1 MSSGAVANN
10 HVVVQ
15 EAVARAQ
22 QLAATN
28 TSSSSDRLTAGQKR
42 PSSPDNSLVPA
53 KRANDGQNSAA
64 MNMNEQILV
73 ETIEIPDNVVGLV
86 IGRGGDQITTIQ
98 QQSGCRV
105 QMAGEPTPQQTRLC
119 TLNGA
124 RINIDRARNMI
135 SEVITRTNMKN
146 NGQMTPN
153 SQQAAAPTTP
163 TPGGG
168 IPPGCIQRIL
178 SIPGTKC
185 GLIIGRN
192 GDTIKSLQETLG
204 VKMLLIQENQTI
216 SHGPKPLRIT
226 GTPDKV
232 ENACRTIESII
243 NSEDGRPQYAKSV
256 GEVIVPRSSVGIIIG
271 KSGETIKR
279 LINES
284 GCKIQFKPDED
295 PNTPDRCATLQGTP
309 DQIARATQ
317 MISDL
322 LQRSQNSG
330 VTETFLMHVPANKTG
345 LVIGKGG
352 DTIKQICGESG
363 AHVELSR
370 DPPPNASE
378 KIFVIKGTPYQIHHA
393 QHIIRIKVGDI
404 PPGTP
409 VPHFTGSTAAAASA
423 IPAATNPYGSGFDG
437 GYNQWQ
443 QNGTYTTPQTDAN
456 QWSNY
461 YQQQQQQQQ
470 QQPQGVSAYTN
481 AVYAAAGAGATTAAP
496 ASTQQQSAGA
506 PVQDYSA
513 QWAEYYRQM
522 GMHEKAALVE
532 EQAKKQQTSSSTS
545 QQAGYGTGSYN

>member
-1 MSSGAVANN
+1 LYYILCHWQVMSSGALANN
-10 HVVVQ
+10 NAVQ
-15 EAVARAQ
+15 EAVSRAQ
-22 QLAATN
+22 QLAASN
-28 TSSSSDRLTAGQKR
+28 TSSSDRLTAGQKR
-42 PSSPDNSLVPA
+42 PSSTDNSFVPA
-53 KRANDGQNSAA
+53 KRANDGQTSAA
-64 MNMNEQILV
+64 MNMMNNEQVLV
-73 ETIEIPDNVVGLV
+73 ETIEIPDSVVGLV

-105 QMAGEPTPQQTRLC
+105 QMAGEPTPQNTRLC

-135 SEVITRTNMKN
+135 SEVITRSNMKN
-146 NGQMTPN
+146 SGQLTP
-153 SQQAAAPTTP
+153 QPLTP
-163 TPGGG
+163 TPATSGVSGG
-168 IPPGCIQRIL
+168 IPAGFVQRVL

-192 GDTIKSLQETLG
+192 GETIKSLQETLG
-204 VKMLLIQENQTI
+204 VKMLLIQENQ
-216 SHGPKPLRIT
+216 SVSQGAKPLRIT

-243 NSEDGRPQYAKSV
+243 NSEEGRPQYAKSV

-295 PNTPDRCATLQGTP
+295 PTTPDRCATLQGSP

-352 DTIKQICGESG
+352 DTIKQICAESG

-378 KIFVIKGTPYQIHHA
+378 KIFVIKGSPYQIHHA

-409 VPHFTGSTAAAASA
+409 VPHFSGSTAAAV
-423 IPAATNPYGSGFDG
+423 PAANPYGSGFDG
-437 GYNQWQ
+437 YNQWQ
-443 QNGTYTTPQTDAN
+443 QNG
-456 QWSNY
+456 
-461 YQQQQQQQQ
+461 
-470 QQPQGVSAYTN
+470 G
-481 AVYAAAGAGATTAAP
+481 
-496 ASTQQQSAGA
+496 
-506 PVQDYSA
+506 YS
-513 QWAEYYRQM
+513 
-522 GMHEKAALVE
+522 KL
-532 EQAKKQQTSSSTS
+532 
-545 QQAGYGTGSYN
+545 

>member
-1 MSSGAVANN
+1 
-10 HVVVQ
+10 
-15 EAVARAQ
+15 
-22 QLAATN
+22 
-28 TSSSSDRLTAGQKR
+28 
-42 PSSPDNSLVPA
+42 
-53 KRANDGQNSAA
+53 
-64 MNMNEQILV
+64 MNINEQVLV
-73 ETIEIPDNVVGLV
+73 ETIEIPDSVVGLV

-105 QMAGEPTPQQTRLC
+105 QMAGEPTPQNTRLC

-124 RINIDRARNMI
+124 RFNIDKAREMI
-135 SEVITRTNMKN
+135 SEVITKSNMKN
-146 NGQMTPN
+146 NGQLTP
-153 SQQAAAPTTP
+153 QAYTP
-163 TPGGG
+163 TPNAAGGGG
-168 IPPGCIQRIL
+168 IPPGFIQRVL

-192 GDTIKSLQETLG
+192 GETIKSLQETLG
-204 VKMLLIQENQTI
+204 VKMLLIQENQ
-216 SHGPKPLRIT
+216 SVSQGAKPLRIT
-226 GTPDKV
+226 GSPDKV

-243 NSEDGRPQYAKSV
+243 NSEEGSRPQYAKSV

-295 PNTPDRCATLQGTP
+295 PTTPDRCATLQGSP

-352 DTIKQICGESG
+352 DTIKQICAESG

-378 KIFVIKGTPYQIHHA
+378 KIFVIKGSAYQIHHA

-409 VPHFTGSTAAAASA
+409 VPHFSGNNSSAMPAAA
-423 IPAATNPYGSGFDG
+423 NPYGSGFDG

-443 QNGTYTTPQTDAN
+443 QNGNYSNVQQNDVN
-456 QWSNY
+456 QWSTY
-461 YQQQQQQQQ
+461 YQQQQQAQTV
-470 QQPQGVSAYTN
+470 PAAYNTAYATSGVSA
-481 AVYAAAGAGATTAAP
+481 VPVVAT
-496 ASTQQQSAGA
+496 SQTQQQSGAA

-532 EQAKKQQTSSSTS
+532 EQAKKQQPS
-545 QQAGYGTGSYN
+545 QQTASTGGYNTGNYN